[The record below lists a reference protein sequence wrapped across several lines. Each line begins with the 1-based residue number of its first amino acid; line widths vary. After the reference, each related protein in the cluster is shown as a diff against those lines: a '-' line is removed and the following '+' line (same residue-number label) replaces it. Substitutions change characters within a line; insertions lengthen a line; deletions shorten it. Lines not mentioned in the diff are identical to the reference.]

1 MSSSR
6 VKNFRRRSEA
16 DDANGEEKSAPSPAA
31 TKSQTLIQTKSKT
44 SKPEAPKRLSF
55 ADDEEEENDDS
66 PATVRRPARTPA
78 SSSATFHK
86 HTSAKDRSKAS
97 HLAPPIPSNVQP
109 QVGEYTKERLLELQK
124 NARPLGSTSRPQRP
138 QAAAEP
144 KSKKPDPPA
153 EPVIDEEEEEDE
165 EDDHNGGPLTGMRLP
180 VIPDQATIE
189 AIRAKRQQLQQP
201 RHAAPDYISLDGGM
215 PSSHPSAGASSDEE
229 DNDFQ
234 ERIALFGDKVD
245 DGSKKGVFETIGQRI
260 NAAEVRFV
268 DGGLSKVHDNVDD
281 DEDEEERKWEEEQFR
296 KGLGRRI
303 DEASTQRVNYSI
315 PTIPA
320 IQPLPTAYT
329 GVTHQPSVSS
339 MSTSFGVSRSAEVMS
354 ISQQAEVATRAL
366 QESISKLKESHKMTM
381 NSLVKTDTNITEA
394 LSEITNLEKSLKAAD
409 DKYVFMQQ
417 FRDFISVM
425 CDFLNDKAYFIEE
438 LEEQMQK
445 LHEKRALAVVER
457 RAADISDDSNEVEAA
472 VNAAI
477 AVLNKGSGSAYI
489 AAATAAAQA
498 ANAAAQESADLPVEL
513 DEFGRDINLKL
524 RMDFARRAESRKRR
538 KAWAESKRI
547 TYIGKDNV
555 SQQIEG
561 ELSTDESDSES
572 NAYIS
577 SRNELLQTAEEIFSD
592 ASEEYSN
599 LTTVKERFER
609 WKSHYLSSYR
619 DAYVSL
625 SIPSLF
631 SPYVRLELLKWDPLY
646 DATDFFDME
655 WHRLLFD
662 YGLPGK
668 GQDFEPNDADANLIP
683 EIVEKVALPILHHEI
698 AHCWD
703 ILSTQRT
710 KNAVFATNMVI
721 SYVPA
726 SSKPLRELLTVVH
739 NRLNEAISSLNLP
752 VWSSV
757 VTKAVPGAAQIVAY
771 RFGMSVRLLRNICL
785 WKNILSMPVL
795 ENLALEELLG
805 GKLLPHVKSIMP
817 NIHDAIMRTERIVA
831 SLVGV
836 WSGPEVTSR
845 PSQKLQPLVDCIA
858 ELGGKL
864 EKRHAS
870 GVSEEETCG
879 LARRLKNMLLFSFY
893 SIISWLNVFQL
904 CTLERERTLIV
915 PKASLASSFALDY
928 TVFILHLFCTSWWLL
943 QEMPSYPL
951 Y

>member
-1 MSSSR
+1 M
-6 VKNFRRRSEA
+6 KNFRRRSEA

-55 ADDEEEENDDS
+55 ADDEDEENDDR

-78 SSSATFHK
+78 SSSAAFHK

-138 QAAAEP
+138 QAATEP
-144 KSKKPDPPA
+144 KSKKSDRPA
-153 EPVIDEEEEEDE
+153 EPVIVLKGLLKPASTTVVPGRDSENDVVPKRQEDDEEEEEEE

-215 PSSHPSAGASSDEE
+215 PSSHPSAGGSSDEE

-234 ERIALFGDKVD
+234 ERIPLFGDKVD

-303 DEASTQRVNYSI
+303 DEASTQRVNYNI

-366 QESISKLKESHKMTM
+366 QGSISKLKESHKMTM

-457 RAADISDDSNEVEAA
+457 RAADIADDSNEVEAA

-498 ANAAAQESADLPVEL
+498 ANAAARESADLPVEL
-513 DEFGRDINLKL
+513 DEFGRDINLKM

-599 LTTVKERFER
+599 LMTVKERFER
-609 WKSHYLSSYR
+609 WKSQYLSSYR

-757 VTKAVPGAAQIVAY
+757 VTKAVPGTAQIVAY

-836 WSGPEVTSR
+836 WSGLDVTSR

-870 GVSEEETCG
+870 GVSEEETFG
-879 LARRLKNMLLFSFY
+879 LARRLKNMLVS
-893 SIISWLNVFQL
+893 LNEYDKARAILRIFQL
-904 CTLERERTLIV
+904 KE
-915 PKASLASSFALDY
+915 AL
-928 TVFILHLFCTSWWLL
+928 
-943 QEMPSYPL
+943 
-951 Y
+951 